1 MNNYFKNIWLGL
13 YTTLIGLK
21 ITFGHIFTKK
31 VTIQYPH
38 ERYPIPDIARNRLYV
53 NITDC
58 TGCKRCVTACPIGC
72 ITVEIMKSLPT
83 EDLGTNSKGTKK
95 KLWITKFEIDF
106 AKCCFCGL
114 CTSSCSASCIETT
127 TFFEYSEYER
137 EKLKYSFVN
146 LTQKEIQQKK
156 DAYAAYEKEL
166 AAQKTAWSP
175 TISTANQPNVDNNET
190 KTS

>member
-1 MNNYFKNIWLGL
+1 MKNYFKNIWLGL

-58 TGCKRCVTACPIGC
+58 TGCKRCVTACPVSC
-72 ITVEIMKSLPT
+72 IAIDIMKSLPT
-83 EDLGTNSKGTKK
+83 EDLGTNSKGTKR

-114 CTSSCSASCIETT
+114 CTTSCAASCINST

-137 EKLKYSFVN
+137 EKLKYSFVS
-146 LTQKEIQQKK
+146 LTPEEIQQKK

-166 AAQKTAWSP
+166 AAQK
-175 TISTANQPNVDNNET
+175 STANPPKIDNNET
-190 KTS
+190 KISE

>member
-1 MNNYFKNIWLGL
+1 MSNYFKNIWLGL
-13 YTTLIGLK
+13 YTALIGLK

-58 TGCKRCVTACPIGC
+58 IGCNLCATACPVNC
-72 ITVEIMKSLPT
+72 ISIETVKSLPT
-83 EDLGTNSKGTKK
+83 EDLGTTSKGTKK
-95 KLWITKFEIDF
+95 RLWITKYEIDF

-114 CTSSCSASCIETT
+114 CTLPCSTGCLTSTA
-127 TFFEYSEYER
+127 FFEYSEYER
-137 EKLKYSFVN
+137 ENLKYSFAN
-146 LTQKEIQQKK
+146 LTAEEIKQKK
-156 DAYAAYEKEL
+156 DAYTAYEKEL
-166 AAQKTAWSP
+166 AAQKAAA
-175 TISTANQPNVDNNET
+175 ANQSKVDNNET